1 MKLVMLGRDMPHE
14 VLFLVLSVVLGINY
28 LIGGA
33 PHDSL
38 AALLDPWK
46 FTAWAALLLFS
57 GTVGLVGCYWRGDV
71 DFSLRLERGA
81 LIIQCAVVF
90 LYTIALFDAGGRR
103 AAVAGGVAAVWVAAH
118 VLRVIRI
125 TRDLR
130 PAT

>member
-1 MKLVMLGRDMPHE
+1 MKLVLRGRDMPHE
-14 VLFLVLSVVLGINY
+14 TLFLILSVVLGLNY
-28 LIGGA
+28 LIGG
-33 PHDSL
+33 PPPDSL
-38 AALLDPWK
+38 AATLDEWK
-46 FTAWAALLLFS
+46 FTTWATLLLLS
-57 GTVGLVGCYWRGDV
+57 GLIGLVGCYWRGDV

-118 VLRVIRI
+118 LVRVIRI

-130 PAT
+130 TAT